1 VTFIDSNRTVQP
13 NIEAFRWR
21 SEMISIAEPTVLG
34 VTPALVSPL
43 AGVPLTL
50 LGIEIGIEGG
60 DLI

>member
-1 VTFIDSNRTVQP
+1 
-13 NIEAFRWR
+13 
-21 SEMISIAEPTVLG
+21 MISIAEPTVLG